1 MPKINVYLPDD
12 LAEAVKEASLPV
24 SAICQRA
31 LEQAVRRVTAI
42 RESIL
47 GDLEIDDPRLSHFT
61 PRTRAVFRLALE
73 RARGEGAP
81 GVGTEHLLA
90 AMLAEGTNLALHV
103 LRAMEIEPALVERD
117 LAARRPAVRSG
128 AGQAGESGPETGE
141 EPAREEGGEPAAG
154 PGRFDA
160 LAANA
165 LELAVAEAQSLGH
178 NYIGCEHLLL
188 GLAAEPEGIAGEV
201 LRARG
206 AEPRLTRRTV
216 VAALAGYVH
225 LRAQAQEAAGS
236 VQGGTGQGGAAAQGG
251 GAAAGGAAQGGGAGA
266 GGAAQGGGAAAG
278 DAAQIR
284 EAVQMV
290 AAMVRREIAPL
301 LERVERLERHAGVAE
316 SAEDETP

>member
-73 RARGEGAP
+73 RARGEDAP

-117 LAARRPAVRSG
+117 LAARHPAVRSEAG
-128 AGQAGESGPETGE
+128 RIGQAGQAGESAPETGE
-141 EPAREEGGEPAAG
+141 EPAREEDGEPAAG

-236 VQGGTGQGGAAAQGG
+236 VQGGSGQGGAGQQSGGTAAQGDG
-251 GAAAGGAAQGGGAGA
+251 
-266 GGAAQGGGAAAG
+266 
-278 DAAQIR
+278 AAQIR

-290 AAMVRREIAPL
+290 AAVVRREIAPL
-301 LERVERLERHAGVAE
+301 LERVERLERHAGVAG

>member
-47 GDLEIDDPRLSHFT
+47 GDLEIDNPRLSHFT

-73 RARGEGAP
+73 RARDEGAS

-128 AGQAGESGPETGE
+128 AGRTGQAERSGESAPETGE
-141 EPAREEGGEPAAG
+141 EPAREAGGERAA
-154 PGRFDA
+154 GRFDA

-165 LELAVAEAQSLGH
+165 LELAVAEAQALGH

-225 LRAQAQEAAGS
+225 LRAQGQEATGS
-236 VQGGTGQGGAAAQGG
+236 AQGGTGQDGGAAADQGGTGQGGTAQGG
-251 GAAAGGAAQGGGAGA
+251 AAPGG
-266 GGAAQGGGAAAG
+266 
-278 DAAQIR
+278 AAQIR

-301 LERVERLERHAGVAE
+301 LERVERLERHTGVAAP
-316 SAEDETP
+316 AEDEAP

>member
-73 RARGEGAP
+73 RARDEGAS

-90 AMLAEGTNLALHV
+90 AILAEGTNLALHV

-117 LAARRPAVRSG
+117 LAARHPAVRRG
-128 AGQAGESGPETGE
+128 TGQAERSGESAPETGE
-141 EPAREEGGEPAAG
+141 EPEREAGGEPAAG

-165 LELAVAEAQSLGH
+165 LELAVAEAQALGH

-225 LRAQAQEAAGS
+225 LRAQAQEAAVS
-236 VQGGTGQGGAAAQGG
+236 VQGGAGHGGAAPQGGTGQGGAATG
-251 GAAAGGAAQGGGAGA
+251 GAATGG
-266 GGAAQGGGAAAG
+266 
-278 DAAQIR
+278 AAQIR

-301 LERVERLERHAGVAE
+301 LERVERLERHTGVAAP
-316 SAEDETP
+316 AEDEAP